1 MDFNGGGGGVIWK
14 GLEEEKGKESC
25 HYLIISKGIL
35 YYPVPL
41 AHSLSQG
48 SFFSFGLTQT
58 KFCLLI

>member
-25 HYLIISKGIL
+25 HYLIISK
-35 YYPVPL
+35 VPL